1 MQLIFNL
8 YAPGQ
13 IQQPRLLWSSE
24 ASIGL
29 DQGLQAA
36 LDFGSCYCCW
46 VAFLLLLPVVV
57 VVAAEEEAVA
67 VAVRRIPAH
76 KDWGLLVP

>member
-1 MQLIFNL
+1 MCVWNTDLVD
-8 YAPGQ
+8 
-13 IQQPRLLWSSE
+13 IQDRVSGDPCAA